1 MSRDVVYKVE
11 RGLQLFHLPDF
22 RRVHP
27 LIAQS
32 WRDTSH
38 VRPTHSSYGASP
50 PTAKDTTP
58 IPCAVQHDREKRTKE
73 RRRGIQTRLFSP
85 RRYVAPPHPPTQPTN
100 PSSLGPR
107 ARTAH
112 ETTTLHPSLL
122 NTRTTLA
129 GWLVAKRKANA
140 SLWFFTLRDSFGTVQ
155 LVVNAK
161 DAPSAAGEAERLMGV
176 PLESVVQVQGTVK
189 ERVRKANVDESTMK
203 VGSWLWF
210 FSCTDVCLMIGKP
223 VDHVEIHVDSALILN
238 PADKNLPFY
247 PNHPELVRPIP
258 SSPFSCADSIYL
270 ERRPMRTSVRSIGIW
285 I

>member
-1 MSRDVVYKVE
+1 
-11 RGLQLFHLPDF
+11 
-22 RRVHP
+22 
-27 LIAQS
+27 
-32 WRDTSH
+32 
-38 VRPTHSSYGASP
+38 
-50 PTAKDTTP
+50 
-58 IPCAVQHDREKRTKE
+58 
-73 RRRGIQTRLFSP
+73 
-85 RRYVAPPHPPTQPTN
+85 
-100 PSSLGPR
+100 
-107 ARTAH
+107 
-112 ETTTLHPSLL
+112 
-122 NTRTTLA
+122 
-129 GWLVAKRKANA
+129 
-140 SLWFFTLRDSFGTVQ
+140 
-155 LVVNAK
+155 
-161 DAPSAAGEAERLMGV
+161 MGV